1 VGFHLAAF
9 AVAAGINDTNVD
21 VPAVSDTIFT
31 IRNNHFILTEPYNL
45 LYAFHHGASAL
56 RARFNTPTLNALARY
71 QIWPIAR
78 SATIPSDPKG
88 LDLRQFPLAIP
99 QNEEIAVEESGN
111 LGAATEREA
120 TFVWLGTP
128 DWNMNQGRYPFN
140 LIVRFTATI
149 AVNANAW
156 SVDVPITFAENLRG
170 GFYDVLGCWVVGAS
184 DLAFRLVFPRASFQG
199 QRQLR
204 PGALCQEA
212 VGNLPW
218 EACDEMGYW
227 GSFHS
232 FEAPTIQVFALA
244 AGTTAIEGRLW
255 LGYPGRTV

>member
-1 VGFHLAAF
+1 MPFHLAAY

-45 LYAFHHGASAL
+45 LYAFAHGASIL
-56 RARFNTPTLNALARY
+56 RARFNTPTLNAIARY
-71 QIWPIAR
+71 QIWPVER
-78 SATIPSDPKG
+78 SATIPDDPRG
-88 LDLRQFPLAIP
+88 LDLRDMPLAIP

-120 TFVWLGTP
+120 VFVWLGTP
-128 DWNMNQGRYPFN
+128 DWSRNLPRNQYQ
-140 LIVRFTATI
+140 LVVRFTATI
-149 AVNANAW
+149 TVNANAW

-170 GFYDVLGCWVVGAS
+170 GFYDVLGAWVVGAS
-184 DLAFRLVFPRASFQG
+184 DLAFRLVFPRAQFAG

-204 PGALCQEA
+204 PGGLCQDA
-212 VGNLPW
+212 VGNTDWMGNDAL
-218 EACDEMGYW
+218 GYW

-244 AGTTAIEGRLW
+244 AGATAIEGRLL
-255 LGYPGRTV
+255 LGYPGKNV